1 MSLDIRHDRG
11 SAAAPIAQF
20 CAVPASAATTHL
32 KAQNGGSARDYLPGF
47 AWFCRP
53 VTAQRASG
61 CL

>member
-32 KAQNGGSARDYLPGF
+32 KG
-47 AWFCRP
+47 
-53 VTAQRASG
+53 
-61 CL
+61 